1 MLEQVIKK
9 SILLAYFHDSGKQN
23 FYFRD
28 PIFFPFAN
36 REPPPPPPCYY
47 PLYIIAHKE
56 EKLIWQ
62 PLVANLK
69 LQEKI
74 TRVPSAT
81 H

>member
-9 SILLAYFHDSGKQN
+9 SVLLAYFHDSGKQN

-36 REPPPPPPCYY
+36 REPPPPPFYD
-47 PLYIIAHKE
+47 PLYIIAHE
-56 EKLIWQ
+56 EGKLFWQ
-62 PLVANLK
+62 PLLANLK

-74 TRVPSAT
+74 TRAPSAT